1 VSPYDLAVPGG
12 VGQHIHH
19 LDGELR
25 SMGHKSWILGPC
37 SDESASLPA
46 NVIRVSQTV
55 MPFPAGGSIVRLDA
69 SPATYPRV
77 KGILDRH
84 RFDIIHVHEP
94 LVPMLPW
101 AVLRHSRSVNIG
113 TFHATR
119 DTDDTHTAYAWG
131 KPIIEPIF
139 NRLHGLIAVS
149 EPAREMVSQYYPGDY
164 RIIPNGVDFKRFGR
178 GDVAPI
184 ERFADGRPTVL
195 FVGRLDKRKGFR
207 HLLAAFGRVQAALPD
222 ARLLVVGGYRTQSA
236 DKYRDY
242 VEEHD
247 LRDVHFVG
255 RVSDEELP
263 RYYHT
268 ADVFCA
274 PSTGFE
280 SFGIVLLEAMAAGT
294 PVVASDISGYRTI
307 VTHGAEGLLVP
318 AESEGALAQAL
329 TGLLC
334 DEPGRRRMG
343 EAGRVTAQRYN
354 WPRVAAQVAAYYEE
368 VLVRARS

>member
-1 VSPYDLAVPGG
+1 

-37 SDESASLPA
+37 SDEDASMPA

-55 MPFPAGGSIVRLDA
+55 VPFPAGGSIVRLDA
-69 SPATYPRV
+69 SPATYQRV
-77 KGILDRH
+77 KTILDRH
-84 RFDIIHVHEP
+84 RFDIIHLHEP
-94 LVPMLPW
+94 LAPVLPW
-101 AVLRHSRSVNIG
+101 AVIRHSRSVNIG

-119 DTDDTHTAYAWG
+119 DSDDTHAGYALG

-149 EPAREMVSQYYPGDY
+149 EPARDMVGQYYPGDY
-164 RIIPNGVDFKRFGR
+164 RIIPNGVDFARFGGR
-178 GDVAPI
+178 EVAPI

-207 HLLAAFGRVQAALPD
+207 HLLAAFVRVQGALPD
-222 ARLLVVGGYRTQSA
+222 ARLLVVGGYRPHSA
-236 DKYRDY
+236 EKYRDY
-242 VEEHD
+242 ADANGV
-247 LRDVHFVG
+247 RDVHFVG

-263 RYYHT
+263 RYYRT

-307 VTHGAEGLLVP
+307 LTDGREGLLVP
-318 AESEGALAQAL
+318 PEDDSALARAL
-329 TGLLC
+329 IGLLG
-334 DEPGRRRMG
+334 DESARWRLG
-343 EAGRVTAQRYN
+343 EAGRETAQRYD
-354 WPRVAAQVAAYYEE
+354 WPRVAAQVAAYYDE
-368 VLVRARS
+368 VLLRVRA